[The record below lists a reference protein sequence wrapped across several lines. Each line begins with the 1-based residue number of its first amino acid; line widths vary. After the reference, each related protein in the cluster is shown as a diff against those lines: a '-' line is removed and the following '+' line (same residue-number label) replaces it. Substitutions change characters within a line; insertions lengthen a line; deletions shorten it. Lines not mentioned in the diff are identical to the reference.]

1 MMQEGQILCSPTPT
15 ENPWELNAVTTAT
28 TNITTPHAPPTET
41 HIQAEPEMLGAS
53 VNDEI
58 NEGKLIRDRKQEA
71 QWEKC
76 RQRKVSEIVTDERGE
91 GDLKDRRFDGTGN
104 EDQRTEE
111 KGEGEREWTR
121 EEGCISMK
129 ESSVGRTTVCQMERM
144 KEDIEGKNEKTQL
157 FVEDLQQADRL
168 VH

>member
-1 MMQEGQILCSPTPT
+1 MMQEEQILCSPTPT

-28 TNITTPHAPPTET
+28 TNITTSLAPPTET

-58 NEGKLIRDRKQEA
+58 NEGKHIRDGKEEA

-76 RQRKVSEIVTDERGE
+76 RQRKVSKIVTDERGE
-91 GDLKDRRFDGTGN
+91 CDLRDRTFDGTGN
-104 EDQRTEE
+104 EDQWIEE
-111 KGEGEREWTR
+111 EGGGERERTR
-121 EEGCISMK
+121 GEGCISMK
-129 ESSVGRTTVCQMERM
+129 ESSVVRTTVCQMERM

-157 FVEDLQQADRL
+157 SVEDLQQADRL